1 MTFQNNVVNTFF
13 STLVPPVLY
22 TKRVVGSRRL
32 VYVGLNQVKST
43 FHAHGTSQS
52 LYTDTNYRYSQKE
65 HCDVQHSQMIWG
77 EKTFFFP

>member
-1 MTFQNNVVNTFF
+1 M
-13 STLVPPVLY
+13 
-22 TKRVVGSRRL
+22 RL

-52 LYTDTNYRYSQKE
+52 LYTDTNYGYSQKE

-77 EKTFFFP
+77 GNIFFS